1 MTGFVVVMILEQK
14 DGVGMTALQAKLM
27 DMTKDLSEDT
37 MQLLI
42 GLVQQ
47 IVIPM
52 ENKAAQAKSKERA
65 AGRIGFMEGVD
76 FIESDYDIDE
86 YNSEIAKMFGVAEI

>member
-1 MTGFVVVMILEQK
+1 MS
-14 DGVGMTALQAKLM
+14 ALQEKLM

-52 ENKAAQAKSKERA
+52 ESKVVQSKSKEQA

-76 FIESDYDIDE
+76 FIEADYNIDE
-86 YNSEIAKMFGVAEI
+86 YNSEIAEMFGVAED

>member
-1 MTGFVVVMILEQK
+1 VLGQK
-14 DGVGMTALQAKLM
+14 GGAGMSALQTKLM
-27 DMTKDLSEDT
+27 DMTKDLSDDT

-52 ENKAAQAKSKERA
+52 ENKTAQSKSKEQA

-76 FIESDYDIDE
+76 FMEDGYDIDE
-86 YNSEIAKMFGVAEI
+86 YNSEIAEMFGAGEI

>member
-1 MTGFVVVMILEQK
+1 MS
-14 DGVGMTALQAKLM
+14 ALQAKLM

-37 MQLLI
+37 MELLI

-52 ENKAAQAKSKERA
+52 EMKAAHSKGKEQAS
-65 AGRIGFMEGVD
+65 GRIGFMEGVD
-76 FIESDYDIDE
+76 FMEPGYDIDE
-86 YNSEIAKMFGVAEI
+86 YNPEIAKMFGVAEI